1 MANTLLDIIKTNT
14 GKLASQ
20 QAPLEDQTQRAQGL
34 MRARSGRAVGGEAQS
49 NLAEQS
55 AVADTQSQLAQQAQA
70 LTTQQATTDIQ
81 AREQELAQEQARA
94 RVDQARRFD
103 TIENRTKTQSLLN
116 ELERDKA
123 SLDLEKD
130 GARLEQA
137 AFLLSMQDKQ
147 YVDNLQDIG
156 QRRRLDNDAAFRQE
170 QQELI
175 IGNALELL
183 EQKLGNA
190 DILSISD
197 ADFRRVLADLSLD
210 EARQLADLELDDMRK
225 RSDAGLA
232 TVERDYAQRA
242 ATSEIQNRLQGMQGL
257 LQGGL
262 TLADR
267 LARNKSAPSSIDSD
281 ITWDEV

>member
-1 MANTLLDIIKTNT
+1 MANTLLDIIRTNT

-34 MRARSGRAVGGEAQS
+34 LRARTGRAVGGETQT

-183 EQKLGNA
+183 EQKLDNA
-190 DILSISD
+190 DILSVSD

-210 EARQLADLELDDMRK
+210 EARQLADLELEDMRA
-225 RSDAGLA
+225 RSAAGLE
-232 TVERDYAQRA
+232 TIERDYAQRA